1 MELKIKDDVFYVL
14 EAGKEKRLYDT
25 EGDAIGSLKTLVSE
39 NKELNPESVSI
50 IEVNIKGE
58 KWEMKTMPWSKI
70 AIELIRGGEK

>member
-14 EAGKEKRLYDT
+14 EAGNEKRLYDT
-25 EGDAIGSLKTLVSE
+25 ERDAIDSLKTLVSE
-39 NKELNPESVSI
+39 NKDLNPENVNI

-70 AIELIRGGEK
+70 AIELIRVGKK

>member
-1 MELKIKDDVFYVL
+1 MELKIKNDVFYVL

-25 EGDAIGSLKTLVSE
+25 ERDAIDSLKTLVSE
-39 NKELNPESVSI
+39 NKDLNPENVNI

-70 AIELIRGGEK
+70 AIELIRVGKK